1 MIRPVV
7 SLLRRMVTLLGC
19 LAASLGA
26 LPGAAVAQPSE
37 SGVVSA
43 GEVEIGVET
52 FGFAGV
58 VRAGEYAGIRLSLT
72 DRTDRVRAAAV
83 RLHLRDADGDTALYE
98 RIVTLN
104 PGVTQGVWLYARLPF
119 DFQPTDVLQVTVREV
134 QTDGDSDALRIGR
147 QIGVARIAP
156 NRVIDPG
163 DALIGLIGRS
173 RAGLDQYGVSV
184 PTSNL
189 PPTSHE
195 WIRIAQLEP
204 ERLDGSMPDMWL
216 GLAALE
222 TIIWTGGDP
231 SLLRLEAVEAL
242 REWVYGGGRLVIVL
256 PPVGGEWANAAAN
269 PLADLMPEARIE
281 RREGVSLEPYRAL
294 LTESER
300 LPMPDSAVVHTFQI
314 APGTPVD
321 RATPILAAP
330 DGAPVVVRRI
340 VGAGMVT
347 LVGLDVADR
356 DLATRLDAQRF
367 WHRVLGYRFDVLS
380 PPEMEELRSGRTG
393 ANFTL
398 RDQSWIDGDFGR
410 QIDKTGRAGVGVLL
424 GLAVFAAYLVIAG
437 PGGFGLLKWRN
448 KQRHAWVAFVLT
460 TGLFSVVA
468 WAGARA
474 IRPATVEITHLTLL
488 DHVYGQ
494 GLQRARS
501 WFSVL
506 LPTYGEQTVAVG
518 DGTESGVWTQAIGP
532 WAAPEFGAG
541 STFPDARDYVIEA
554 RDPASVTVPT
564 RSTVKEFQADWKGA
578 PRWRMPLPQGGEIRL
593 LEDGALEGVLTH
605 DLPAALEDVVVVLV
619 ERQFPLEDRGEGGP
633 ILARTRSWR
642 LASSWA
648 PGDALPLD
656 ALGAADV
663 TGEYFEALA
672 GSGQALG
679 GGFAGE
685 SLDPRFLPRRL
696 EMLAFHDVLPPPDY
710 RSMRGTRM
718 IRQRVAHG
726 WDLSAWFT
734 QPALIVL
741 GQVVDAESPVPL
753 RVDGREVLTRG
764 RTLVR
769 WVYPLP
775 AEPPAYPAPSAG
787 AR

>member
-7 SLLRRMVTLLGC
+7 SLLRRLATLLGC
-19 LAASLGA
+19 LAVSLGA
-26 LPGAAVAQPSE
+26 LPGAAVAQPGG

-58 VRAGEYAGIRLSLT
+58 VRAGEYAGVRLTLT
-72 DRTDRVRAAAV
+72 DRADRVRAAAV

-119 DFQPTDVLQVTVREV
+119 DFASTDVLQVTVREV
-134 QTDGDSDALRIGR
+134 QTDGDDDALRIGR

-163 DALIGLIGRS
+163 DALIGVIGRS

-184 PTSNL
+184 PTSPL

-195 WIRIAQLEP
+195 WIRVAQLES
-204 ERLDGSMPDMWL
+204 ERLAGSMPDMWL

-231 SLLRLEAVEAL
+231 SLLRLEAAEAL

-269 PLADLMPEARIE
+269 PLADLMPEARIQ

-300 LPMPDSAVVHTFQI
+300 LPMPERAVVHTFRI
-314 APGTPVD
+314 APETAVD
-321 RATPILAAP
+321 RAAPILAAP

-448 KQRHAWVAFVLT
+448 KQRHAWVVFVLT

-532 WAAPEFGAG
+532 WAAPEFGMG

-578 PRWRMPLPQGGEIRL
+578 PRWRTPLPQDGEIRL
-593 LEDGALEGVLTH
+593 LEGGALAGVLTH

-619 ERQFPLEDRGEGGP
+619 ERQFPLENRGEGGP

-642 LASSWA
+642 LADSWA
-648 PGDALPLD
+648 PGEALPLD

-734 QPALIVL
+734 QPCLIVL
-741 GQVVDAESPVPL
+741 GQTADAESPVPL

-775 AEPPAYPAPSAG
+775 ADPPAYPAPSAG